1 MTYQLSLPGSPVEAK
16 GTTAIELTLSSAQ
29 TIITNDVI
37 AFDTLRASGPYELSL
52 NSSTGE
58 ITLSGSKTYWVQAS
72 IDVNRISTTS
82 DFRFAWIDQTGTEIS
97 AANGGFDATWEY
109 HVSSSTTNAPNATT
123 VANYISSDPVQS
135 IRLKAMNVAASS
147 TANTSMSVII
157 FEVTP

>member
-29 TIITNDVI
+29 TISTNDVI
-37 AFDTLRASGPYELSL
+37 AFDTLRATGPYELSL
-52 NSSTGE
+52 NASTGE

-72 IDVNRISTTS
+72 IDVNRSSTTS
-82 DFRFAWIDQTGTEIS
+82 SFRFAWIDQAGTEIS

-109 HVSSSTTNAPNATT
+109 HAVATTTNAPNPTS
-123 VANYISSDPVQS
+123 VANYISSNPVQS
-135 IRLKAMNVAASS
+135 IRLKTMAVQPAS
-147 TANTSMSVII
+147 TANTQMSVII

>member
-29 TIITNDVI
+29 TISVNDII

-58 ITLSGSKTYWVQAS
+58 ITLSGSKTYWIQAS
-72 IDVNRISTTS
+72 IDVNRSSTTS
-82 DFRFAWIDQTGTEIS
+82 SFRFAWIDQAGTEIS

-109 HVSSSTTNAPNATT
+109 HSVGTTAPAPNPTT
-123 VANYISSDPVQS
+123 VASYVSSNPVQS
-135 IRLKAMNVAASS
+135 IRLKTMAVQPAS
-147 TANTSMSVII
+147 TANTHLSVII

>member
-29 TIITNDVI
+29 TISVNDII

-58 ITLSGSKTYWVQAS
+58 ITLSGSKTYWIQAS
-72 IDVNRISTTS
+72 IDVNRSSTTS
-82 DFRFAWIDQTGTEIS
+82 SFRFAWIDQAGTEIS

-109 HVSSSTTNAPNATT
+109 HLSSARSNVPNPTT
-123 VANYISSDPVQS
+123 VASYVSSNPVQS
-135 IRLKAMNVAASS
+135 IRLKTMAVQPAS
-147 TANTSMSVII
+147 TANTQLSVII

>member
-1 MTYQLSLPGSPVEAK
+1 MTYQLSLPGSPIEAK

-29 TIITNDVI
+29 TIVINDII

-58 ITLSGSKTYWVQAS
+58 ITLSGSKTYWIQAS
-72 IDVNRISTTS
+72 IDVNRSSTTS
-82 DFRFAWIDQTGTEIS
+82 SFRFAWIDQAGTEIS

-109 HVSSSTTNAPNATT
+109 HLSSSSSNAPNPTT
-123 VANYISSDPVQS
+123 VASYVSSNPVQS
-135 IRLKAMNVAASS
+135 IRLKTMAVQPAS
-147 TANTSMSVII
+147 TANTQLSVII

>member
-1 MTYQLSLPGSPVEAK
+1 MTYQLSLSGSPVEAK

-29 TIITNDVI
+29 TISTNDVI
-37 AFDTLRASGPYELSL
+37 AFDTLRATGPHELSL
-52 NSSTGE
+52 NASTGE

-72 IDVNRISTTS
+72 IDVNRSSTTS
-82 DFRFAWIDQTGTEIS
+82 SFRFAWIDQAGTEIS

-109 HVSSSTTNAPNATT
+109 HASTPSTNAPNATT

-135 IRLKAMNVAASS
+135 IRLKTMAVQPAS
-147 TANTSMSVII
+147 TANTMMSVII